1 MAQTQ
6 ANDAYLVDDEDDET
20 SYMEN
25 HYMLFT
31 LAGDHFGVGIA
42 HITDVIELPA
52 LLPVPNA
59 PDFVKGVMH
68 LRGKIISV
76 WDLRKRFAMPP
87 RESGGRN
94 CVIVLTSGDQTV
106 GIVVDAVLEVV
117 EIAALQ
123 KSTDMGK
130 HFSDEKLIKGVGHVN
145 GRVKIILDVFNLI
158 ENETQGV
165 QHEN

>member
-1 MAQTQ
+1 MSQTQ
-6 ANDAYLVDDEDDET
+6 TIDDTLLDDEDDET

-25 HYMLFT
+25 HYMIFT
-31 LAGDHFGVGIA
+31 LADDHYGVAIA
-42 HITDVIELPA
+42 HITDVIELPT

-68 LRGKIISV
+68 LRGKIITV

-87 RESGGRN
+87 RSGDGRN
-94 CVIVLTSGDQTV
+94 CVIVLASGEQTV

-117 EIAALQ
+117 EITALQ
-123 KSTDMGK
+123 KSSDMGK
-130 HFSDEKLIKGVGHVN
+130 HWSEEKLIQGVGHVN

-158 ENETQGV
+158 ENQGV